1 MKNGDLTPSF
11 NLLGDMKHGQLS
23 RFHNMVIKMSLELV
37 KLYFQLGPKSQKE
50 DHFNCKLLCEEILQF
65 LTMIDPGTYK
75 VSSMFNSDK
84 NRVEWRNSC
93 NIR

>member
-23 RFHNMVIKMSLELV
+23 RFHNMVIKMSLELA
-37 KLYFQLGPKSQKE
+37 KSYFQLGPKSRKE
-50 DHFNCKLLCEEILQF
+50 DHFHCKLLCEEILQF